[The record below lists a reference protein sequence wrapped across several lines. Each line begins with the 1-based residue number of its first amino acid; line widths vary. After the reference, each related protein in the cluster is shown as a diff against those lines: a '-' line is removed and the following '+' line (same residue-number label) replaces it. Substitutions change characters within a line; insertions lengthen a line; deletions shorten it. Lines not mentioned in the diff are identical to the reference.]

1 MVLEHA
7 PGKEAP
13 SMQVSVMSHD
23 MKQNIGPTPTEGIGV
38 VIVVGQQHGIKHCV
52 DEAILFFSFNLI
64 FILQRIVLSIL
75 CFLDVKTHFALT
87 KLHNNKKTVIAIF
100 L

>member
-13 SMQVSVMSHD
+13 SMQVSAMSHD

-38 VIVVGQQHGIKHCV
+38 VIAVGQQHGIKHCV
-52 DEAILFFSFNLI
+52 DKAVLFIQLNIYIAEDSTFYPL
-64 FILQRIVLSIL
+64 LSG
-75 CFLDVKTHFALT
+75 C
-87 KLHNNKKTVIAIF
+87 
-100 L
+100 